1 MPSSIDFNFSHVF
14 EGVIW
19 NTIVS
24 PEKGVLFVEVRNNEQ
39 KRASFSALDIKTG
52 KFRWRDVVFDEPWW
66 ISLGASSGD
75 ILVFTIYLE
84 TNNPD
89 KKGVF
94 AYHIDDRKIV
104 WWNNDF
110 SLTSLSNGKVSG
122 VASKY
127 GTRSVVLDLLSGKEV
142 SPELNTDKM
151 EEAVIR
157 PHQYLGDNEYFAAVK
172 TFLGRKFNLIPV
184 IALEYMEY
192 DSKIFISFYIQNGE
206 LANYL
211 LIVSAEGEELMKE
224 KLDEHLKGIGMDTF
238 FILSGCVFFV
248 KNKVELFSYK
258 IV

>member
-1 MPSSIDFNFSHVF
+1 F
-14 EGVIW
+14 
-19 NTIVS
+19 
-24 PEKGVLFVEVRNNEQ
+24 
-39 KRASFSALDIKTG
+39 
-52 KFRWRDVVFDEPWW
+52 FDEPWW

-75 ILVFTIYLE
+75 ILLFTIYLE

-94 AYHIDDRKIV
+94 AYHIEDRKVV

-110 SLTSLSNGKVSG
+110 SLTALANGQVFG
-122 VASKY
+122 VTSKY
-127 GTRSVVLDLLSGKEV
+127 GTRSVVLDMLSGREIAPRDTGEMKEV
-142 SPELNTDKM
+142 
-151 EEAVIR
+151 VIR
-157 PHQYLGDNEYFAAVK
+157 PHQYLDDNEYFATVK
-172 TFLGRKFNLIPV
+172 TFLSRKFNLTPV

-192 DSKIFISFYIQNGE
+192 DSIIFISFYIQDGE

-211 LIVSAEGEELMKE
+211 LIVSADGEELMKE

-238 FILSGCVFFV
+238 FVLSGCVFFV

>member
-1 MPSSIDFNFSHVF
+1 MPSRIDFNFSHVF
-14 EGVIW
+14 DGIVW

-24 PEKGVLFVEVRNNEQ
+24 SEKGVLFVEVRNNEQ
-39 KRASFSALDIKTG
+39 KRVTFSALDIQTG
-52 KFRWRDVVFDEPWW
+52 KFLWRDILFDEPWW
-66 ISLGASSGD
+66 ISLGTTSGD

-94 AYHIDDRKIV
+94 AYHIYDRRIV

-110 SLTSLSNGKVSG
+110 SLTSVTNDQVFG
-122 VASKY
+122 VTSKY
-127 GTRSVVLDLLSGKEV
+127 GTRSVVLDMVSGREIP
-142 SPELNTDKM
+142 SGLNNGKIAD
-151 EEAVIR
+151 AVVR
-157 PHQYLGDNEYFAAVK
+157 PHQYLDDNEYFATVK
-172 TFLGRKFNLIPV
+172 TFLSRKFNLTPV
-184 IALEYMEY
+184 IALEYMEH
-192 DSKIFISFYIQNGE
+192 DSIIFISFYIQDRE

-211 LIVSAEGEELMKE
+211 LIVSADGEELMKE

-238 FILSGCVFFV
+238 FVLSGCVFFV